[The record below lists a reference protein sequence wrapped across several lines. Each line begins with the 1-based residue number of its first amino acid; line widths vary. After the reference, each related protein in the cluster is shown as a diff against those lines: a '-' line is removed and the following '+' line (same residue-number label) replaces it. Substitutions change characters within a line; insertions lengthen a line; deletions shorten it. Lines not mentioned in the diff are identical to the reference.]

1 MAQSQ
6 RKTIIQ
12 KDTIIKG
19 EIRNCS
25 QIEIY
30 GYVEGKLGAETVL
43 VHDGGTF
50 YGTVKTNSADILGTV
65 QGEVFVRNLINIRSS
80 GTVNGNVQYG
90 QLAMEMGANLSAHV
104 RNVPP
109 RIAGDLDLTVAKG
122 GTVAITTEDLTAV
135 DPDDVASDLIYTVS
149 KPTGGHLAFAGAR
162 SKVITTFTQADI
174 ETSKVLFV
182 HDGAAYTAGFD
193 ITVTDGSGASSGAA
207 QTVKVN
213 VKGGK

>member
-1 MAQSQ
+1 MVESQ
-6 RKTIIQ
+6 RKTVIQ

-25 QIEIY
+25 QIEIH
-30 GYVEGKLGAETVL
+30 GYVEGQLGAETIL
-43 VHDGGTF
+43 VHDGGTL

-104 RNVPP
+104 SNVPP
-109 RIAGDLDLTVAKG
+109 RIAGDLDLTVTKG
-122 GTVAITTEDLTAV
+122 GSVAITTEDLTAI
-135 DPDDVASDLIYTVS
+135 DPDDVASDLVYSIARAE
-149 KPTGGHLAFAGAR
+149 GGHLAFAGAR
-162 SKVITTFTQADI
+162 SKEIAAFTQADI
-174 ETSKVLFV
+174 ENSKVLFV
-182 HDGAAYTAGFD
+182 HDGEAAAANFD
-193 ITVTDGSGASSGAA
+193 ISVTDASGASSGMA

-213 VKGGK
+213 VKGGT

>member
-1 MAQSQ
+1 VSESH
-6 RKTIIQ
+6 RKTVIQ

-19 EIRNCS
+19 EISNCS

-30 GYVEGKLGAETVL
+30 GYVEGQLGAETVL
-43 VHDGGTF
+43 IHDGGTF

-109 RIAGDLDLTVAKG
+109 RIAGDLDLTVPNG
-122 GTVAITTEDLTAV
+122 GSVAITTEDLTAI
-135 DPDDVASDLIYTVS
+135 DPDDVATDLVYSVS
-149 KPTGGHLAFAGAR
+149 AATGGHLAFAGAR
-162 SKVITTFTQADI
+162 SKAIAAFTQADI
-174 ETSKVLFV
+174 ESSKVLFV
-182 HDGAAYTAGFD
+182 HDGSSPAASFG
-193 ITVTDGSGASSGAA
+193 ITVTDASGASSGAA